1 MDLPGCVPVL
11 PGKVPSGASGASGD
25 ALTAVVEND
34 LPAAIQLQIGTEVKV
49 LYPEGRHSFQD
60 QPLPGVGGVLLGLN
74 QSRAVDN
81 CAVSPSSVGHH

>member
-1 MDLPGCVPVL
+1 VPVL

-49 LYPEGRHSFQD
+49 LYPEGRHSFQMNLS
-60 QPLPGVGGVLLGLN
+60 QALVGSCWV
-74 QSRAVDN
+74 
-81 CAVSPSSVGHH
+81 